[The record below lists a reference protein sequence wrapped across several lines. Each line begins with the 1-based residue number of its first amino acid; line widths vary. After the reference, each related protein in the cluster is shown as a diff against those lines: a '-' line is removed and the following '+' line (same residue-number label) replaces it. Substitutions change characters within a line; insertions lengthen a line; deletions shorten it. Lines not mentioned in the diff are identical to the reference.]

1 MSEVGIPRDKL
12 HVVIEAGLGDQRVG
26 QTGAPSVRQQPR
38 AQETGALPVPVQDF
52 EKGEPKHN
60 IPDITRQAGIAE
72 QFGEDD
78 RRQDGLPM
86 LQRKPGRV
94 DVGARRTRQVGNER
108 TGVDGDQRRSSRSFL
123 RSSENETLPRSARN
137 FS

>member
-1 MSEVGIPRDKL
+1 MSEVGVPSDKP
-12 HVVIEAGLGDQRVG
+12 HVVIEAGLRDQRVG

-38 AQETGALPVPVQDF
+38 AQETGALPVPIYDF
-52 EKGEPKHN
+52 ENEKPQHD
-60 IPDITRQAGIAE
+60 IPDITRQSGIAE

-94 DVGARRTRQVGNER
+94 DVGARRSGQVGDER
-108 TGVDGDQRRSSRSFL
+108 AGVGGDQRRSSRSFL

>member
-1 MSEVGIPRDKL
+1 VSEVGIPSDKL
-12 HVVIEAGLGDQRVG
+12 HVVIEAGLRDQRVG

-52 EKGEPKHN
+52 EKWKPKHN
-60 IPDITRQAGIAE
+60 IPDITRQAGLAE

-86 LQRKPGRV
+86 LQRELGRV
-94 DVGARRTRQVGNER
+94 DVGARRTGLANER
-108 TGVDGDQRRSSRSFL
+108 AGVDGDQRWSSRSFL